1 MAIKCDPP
9 DAEWLWKTGITIAS
23 KVASNKNV
31 PVPIELNRGI
41 IIEIKIESRSWT
53 NRYWPSGTW
62 VKNERKIF
70 VCSTSE
76 ILEFRIF
83 AKVKTIKAILENIQ
97 IKLEIAASFLNSK
110 FVWAT
115 FPFMSSVKKVIA
127 RRAPTSKKL
136 EVIEVN
142 LKTVSNP
149 LISD

>member
-1 MAIKCDPP
+1 M
-9 DAEWLWKTGITIAS
+9 L
-23 KVASNKNV
+23 
-31 PVPIELNRGI
+31 EL
-41 IIEIKIESRSWT
+41 
-53 NRYWPSGTW
+53 
-62 VKNERKIF
+62 
-70 VCSTSE
+70 
-76 ILEFRIF
+76 RIF
-83 AKVKTIKAILENIQ
+83 ARVKTIKVMLENIQ

-115 FPFMSSVKKVIA
+115 FPFISSVKKVIA